1 MTTPIDS
8 KKRSPTSNKTTTSE
22 KRKNRRTE
30 DADIRCVAYPFSSAD
45 EDGFITTP
53 VVSTEVK
60 QLLLARFK
68 EELLPK
74 LNGTWNQRSSRQAG
88 DDDKKKCIS
97 ARVDNNIISSIGMA
111 ETIVRS
117 RFVIG
122 KRTMISLFYSPVGY
136 ESNN

>member
-53 VVSTEVK
+53 VLSTEVK

-74 LNGTWNQRSSRQAG
+74 LNGTNQRSSRQAG
-88 DDDKKKCIS
+88 DDDKKKSTS
-97 ARVDNNIISSIGMA
+97 ARVDNNKISSIGMA

-122 KRTMISLFYSPVGY
+122 KRTMISLFYSHVGY

>member
-1 MTTPIDS
+1 M
-8 KKRSPTSNKTTTSE
+8 
-22 KRKNRRTE
+22 
-30 DADIRCVAYPFSSAD
+30 
-45 EDGFITTP
+45 
-53 VVSTEVK
+53 K